1 MASSK
6 TNKNTIEHP
15 FQDTMKTP
23 LQLPQEVNYNLVGHF
38 SALPLIRIFWGPIT

>member
-15 FQDTMKTP
+15 FQDTMITP